1 MSQKDKRL
9 RWAGKGGSSQI
20 TEAPAD
26 HQTDLEH
33 FSKCHAKPLENSRK
47 GG

>member
-20 TEAPAD
+20 MEALAD
-26 HQTDLEH
+26 HQMDLDY
-33 FSKCHAKPLENSRK
+33 FSKGHEKPLEDF
-47 GG
+47 